1 MSVNIEIPSVL
12 GKYSKRKLNFEVESK
27 TVGEALRELGKQSP
41 GLKKLL
47 LDKEGNLTHF
57 YDVYVNGESTYP
69 QTMTRTVKDGD
80 KLNIVMLIFG
90 G

>member
-1 MSVNIEIPSVL
+1 MSVKIEIPSIL
-12 GKYSKRKLNFEVESK
+12 GKYSKKKLNFEVEAK

-57 YDVYVNGESTYP
+57 YDVYVNGETIYP
-69 QTMTRTVKDGD
+69 QTMSRPVRDGD
-80 KLNIVMLIFG
+80 KLNIVMIIFG

>member
-1 MSVNIEIPSVL
+1 MSVTIEIPSVL
-12 GKYSKRKLNFEVESK
+12 GKYSHRKLNFEVKAK

-47 LDKEGNLTHF
+47 LDKEGNLAHF
-57 YDVYVNGESTYP
+57 YDVYVNGESAYP
-69 QTMTRTVKDGD
+69 QTMTRPLKDGD
-80 KLNIVMLIFG
+80 KLNIVMIIFG

>member
-1 MSVNIEIPSVL
+1 MSVAIEIPSVL
-12 GKYSKRKLNFEVESK
+12 GKYSKKKLNFEVEAK

-47 LDKEGNLTHF
+47 LDKEGNLAHF
-57 YDVYVNGESTYP
+57 YDVYVNGESAYP
-69 QTMTRTVKDGD
+69 QTMARPVKDGD
-80 KLNIVMLIFG
+80 KLSIIMLIFG